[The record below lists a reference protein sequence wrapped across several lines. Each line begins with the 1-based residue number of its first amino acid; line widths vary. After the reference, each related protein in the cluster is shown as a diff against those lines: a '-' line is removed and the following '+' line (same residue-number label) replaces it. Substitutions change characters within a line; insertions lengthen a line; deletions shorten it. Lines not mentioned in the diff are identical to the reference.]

1 MNAHADLGPSPWVA
15 RFGVLVR
22 SGGAVLDVA
31 CGRGRHARWFAGRG
45 HPVTAV
51 DRDPAAIDALAGL
64 AGVTAD
70 TADLE
75 AGAWPYAGR
84 RFAAVIVTNYL
95 HRPLFPAL
103 LEALD
108 ADGVLIY
115 ETFAEGNQL
124 VGKPSRP
131 DFLLRHGEL
140 LEETRGLRV
149 VAYEDGFL
157 EPPPRYLQRIVAL
170 AGAAPDRPYPLNLPA
185 STGA

>member
-45 HPVTAV
+45 HPVTGV

-115 ETFAEGNQL
+115 ETFAEGNQAY
-124 VGKPSRP
+124 GRPANP
-131 DFLLRHGEL
+131 DFLLRRGEL
-140 LEETRGLRV
+140 LETVRGRLRV
-149 VAYEDGFL
+149 LAYEDGL
-157 EPPPRYLQRIVAL
+157 VEVPRPAVVQRICAIAGVAEP
-170 AGAAPDRPYPLNLPA
+170 GGSMRV
-185 STGA
+185 